1 VHHVPRTFGRSSR
14 IAAVIA
20 MAALTLVAPG
30 SLAQG
35 EATPVSEA
43 QAGDGPHPA
52 HIHSGTCDTLGDVVV
67 PLTDVA
73 AQAPGAG
80 TVGPATAHTVKTS
93 RTVVDM
99 PLQEIIDGGH
109 AINVHES
116 AEAIDVYIAC
126 GDIGGTL
133 ETDEDGR
140 THLIIGL
147 GELNDSG
154 HTGIVWLGDDGE
166 ETEVVISLIE
176 PDEMQ

>member
-1 VHHVPRTFGRSSR
+1 MYYVPRALGRSSR
-14 IAAVIA
+14 VAAVIA
-20 MAALTLVAPG
+20 LAALTLVVPG
-30 SLAQG
+30 GLAQ
-35 EATPVSEA
+35 TPVSEA
-43 QAGDGPHPA
+43 QLGDGPHPA

-73 AQAPGAG
+73 AQAPGAE
-80 TVGPATAHTVKTS
+80 TVGPETAHAVKTS

-133 ETDEDGR
+133 VTDEDGR

-154 HTGIVWLGDDGE
+154 HTGIAWLGDDGE

>member
-1 VHHVPRTFGRSSR
+1 MHLVPRSFGRSSR
-14 IAAVIA
+14 VAAVTA
-20 MAALTLVAPG
+20 LAALTLLVPG
-30 SLAQG
+30 SVAQ
-35 EATPVSEA
+35 TPVADTEA
-43 QAGDGPHPA
+43 EAHPA

-73 AQAPGAG
+73 AEAPGAE
-80 TVGPATAHTVKTS
+80 TVGPASAHAVKTS

-126 GDIGGTL
+126 GDIGGAVT
-133 ETDEDGR
+133 TDEGGR
-140 THLIIGL
+140 TELIIGL

-154 HTGIVWLGDDGE
+154 HHGVAWLGADGE
-166 ETEVVISLIE
+166 QTEVVIALVE
-176 PDEMQ
+176 PDEMN